1 MSACTCRRHA
11 LCLPCMER
19 AKIQRLADELRARL
33 SARLHSVHVDR
44 LPLLLPWPV
53 EERETA

>member
-1 MSACTCRRHA
+1 
-11 LCLPCMER
+11 MER